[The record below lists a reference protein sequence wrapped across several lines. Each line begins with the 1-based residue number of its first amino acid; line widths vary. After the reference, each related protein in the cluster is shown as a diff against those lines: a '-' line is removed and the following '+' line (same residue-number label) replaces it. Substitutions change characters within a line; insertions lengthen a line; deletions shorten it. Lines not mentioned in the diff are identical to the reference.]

1 MKLAVFGGA
10 GFIGSH
16 FVDKAIASGDFSKI
30 LIVDN
35 LTYAGSMLN
44 LESAMTHQSVEFIQA
59 DILKND
65 AYAEHI
71 QDFNVVVNFAAESHV
86 DRSITSPLLFAQTNA
101 LGPCV
106 LVNTCMEKKV
116 EKFIQIST
124 DEVYGP
130 IISGESTECDTLY
143 PTSPYSASKE
153 AGESMVMAYWR
164 TFGFPVIVTRGC
176 NTYGP
181 RQYPEKLIPLAIK
194 NFKESKL
201 VPLYGSGEQI
211 REWIHVEDHAAA
223 ILEIVLRGK
232 QGEIY
237 NIGTGIRISN
247 KELLILIARALN
259 TDTNLV
265 NPVKDRLGHD
275 FRYALNSEKIKSEL
289 GWKHRHILEDAIQE
303 CNKW

>member
-16 FVDKAIASGDFSKI
+16 FVDKAISTGKFSKI
-30 LIVDN
+30 LVADN
-35 LTYAGSMLN
+35 LTYAGSMSN
-44 LESAMTHQSVEFIQA
+44 LENALKHQFVEFVHA
-59 DILKND
+59 DILNSQT
-65 AYAEHI
+65 YAQHI
-71 QDFNVVVNFAAESHV
+71 EKFDYVVNFAAESHV

-101 LGPCV
+101 IGPSV
-106 LVNTCMEKKV
+106 LVNTCMKNNVK
-116 EKFIQIST
+116 KFIQIST

-130 IISGESTECDTLY
+130 VITGESTEMDPLC

-194 NFKESKL
+194 KFKEKKK
-201 VPLYGSGEQI
+201 VPLYGSGLQI

-223 ILEIVLRGK
+223 ILEVLFKGRP
-232 QGEIY
+232 GEIY

-247 KELLILIARALN
+247 KELLSLIANALN
-259 TDTNLV
+259 VDSKLV
-265 NPVKDRLGHD
+265 EPVKDRLGHD
-275 FRYALNSEKIKSEL
+275 FRYAISSEKINSEL
-289 GWKHRHILEDAIQE
+289 GWNHKHILQSAIQE
-303 CNKW
+303 CINW